1 MALQQQL
8 QASER
13 LEGASSLDRMR
24 PSTVGRLP
32 SRGGG
37 GGRVAASFSGGN
49 SFSGGDYGRRRPTT
63 VPTQPLSLSRH
74 SSLPLFPPQSPLFE
88 GEAEAAA
95 PFELLPGL
103 YHMVTDPGYCTPP
116 DPGVADSRPL
126 SPDAADLHVA
136 AAERAT
142 AATGPPPAVA
152 AATSTAAAAA
162 TSTAAAAATSTAA
175 TGTAAT
181 DTAATGTAAAV
192 AGPVAVLATG
202 SAGGEAAAAAVART
216 EAEAALLSEAERA
229 SLMGHVAL
237 GRGIAASHRV
247 ADAEENLLGEI
258 EEIVAMAE
266 HALTARRKQVL
277 TERRVAPPMPP
288 HAAAAAPADD
298 APELLP
304 RAHDL
309 DDAPPTAPP
318 LPVAGEVSAL
328 EAALHARAK
337 ATAEHGTER
346 EAEAVPWIPPGAR
359 SPLLARRVEE
369 AMWLA
374 SEAERLAS
382 DHGMEDA
389 EFERRLLEL
398 YPALEQHQVRVRQ
411 RRSLAAQGGEGEA
424 ETETEGGGVVARGGE
439 PREQLIIHGASAV
452 GPRGGGGGG
461 GGGGVSGGGSPPL
474 SRCGT
479 PGQGERHRASTER
492 PAEPEA
498 ALEVGLGAA
507 AVTCEARGD
516 AFRMPPASRPASRD
530 AARVATPAMRAPRSP
545 PRTPPSDQRGV
556 KQGGLACEAEALTA
570 HSALPPT
577 TSEGRG
583 ARRGGA
589 AAAAHRPAVAAA
601 HRPAATSAAARVGG
615 EMEERAQS
623 LQALQALL
631 IDIESEAD
639 SGNAVERS
647 DARLA
652 SRERSFSREVA
663 WTPPGS
669 AEMAGFFVAP
679 EDI

>member
-49 SFSGGDYGRRRPTT
+49 SFSGGEYGRRRPTT

-162 TSTAAAAATSTAA
+162 TSTAA

-237 GRGIAASHRV
+237 GRGIAASHRA

-266 HALTARRKQVL
+266 HALTARRA
-277 TERRVAPPMPP
+277 APPVPP
-288 HAAAAAPADD
+288 VPPRAAPADG

-309 DDAPPTAPP
+309 DNVPPAASP
-318 LPVAGEVSAL
+318 LPVAGEVLAL
-328 EAALHARAK
+328 EAALHARSE

-346 EAEAVPWIPPGAR
+346 DAEAVPWVAPGAH
-359 SPLLARRVEE
+359 SPLLARRAEE

-374 SEAERLAS
+374 TEAERLAS
-382 DHGMEDA
+382 DHGMDDD

-398 YPALEQHQVRVRQ
+398 YPALEQHPVRVRQ
-411 RRSLAAQGGEGEA
+411 RCSSTAWDGEGAPPPHDDDDDDAQGSEGEA
-424 ETETEGGGVVARGGE
+424 EAETEGGGVVE
-439 PREQLIIHGASAV
+439 LIIRGASAV
-452 GPRGGGGGG
+452 GPRGGGGSGGGGG
-461 GGGGVSGGGSPPL
+461 GGGGVSSSL
-474 SRCGT
+474 SRCDT

-492 PAEPEA
+492 PAEPAA
-498 ALEVGLGAA
+498 ALEVGLGAGVGA
-507 AVTCEARGD
+507 AACEARGD
-516 AFRMPPASRPASRD
+516 AMRMQPASRPASRD
-530 AARVATPAMRAPRSP
+530 AARVATPAMRAPRAA
-545 PRTPPSDQRGV
+545 RIPPSDQRGV
-556 KQGGLACEAEALTA
+556 KPGGLTCEAEALTA

-583 ARRGGA
+583 ARRGSA
-589 AAAAHRPAVAAA
+589 AAAAHRPAAAA
-601 HRPAATSAAARVGG
+601 AAARVGG
-615 EMEERAQS
+615 EMEDRAQS

-639 SGNAVERS
+639 SDHAVERS
-647 DARLA
+647 DARPA

-669 AEMAGFFVAP
+669 AEMADSFVAP
-679 EDI
+679 GDI